1 MTFKNS
7 SWIAWPINN
16 YKITAFLTALLL
28 AFGLWAIYVMP
39 KDEFPPFTIRQG
51 VVIAVMPGA
60 TAEEIEEQV
69 ARPLERYIFTYK
81 EVDRSKTYST
91 SQNGM
96 CIVMVQFQQDQN
108 NLTPVWSKMKHG
120 LNQFKSSLPQG
131 VLALVAQDDFGD
143 TSALLITV
151 ESDQRSYRELQGYS
165 DELADRLR
173 RLPSVSK
180 VQQLGEKKEQLTI
193 CVDRE
198 RLAAYGIGQ
207 TALIQALTSQGLT
220 TMSGMVSTPKQNL
233 NIHVAPSVNSEQ
245 EIGDRIILATP
256 DGKTVRVRDIAT
268 VQREYDLSDSYIESN
283 GKRCVILS
291 LEMLKGNNI
300 VMFGEDVDEIL
311 NQFRHECL
319 PDDVHMRRITDQPQ
333 VVGTSVSD
341 FIRDLIISMLIIV
354 AVMMVLFPIRSAI
367 VAALTIPLSTFV
379 STGIMY
385 ALGIELNIITLACLI
400 VVLGMIV
407 DNSIVVI
414 DGYLEYLGKGMGRRE
429 AAVKSV
435 QQYFWPMLLATV
447 CICAI
452 FYPLLITIKGEAADV
467 LRLFPLTITINLMVS
482 LVVAAVIIP
491 LLNAAII
498 RRVKEKKPGKRDI
511 TDWVQHW
518 YDKTLEWNFR
528 HPWLTIVGSIV
539 LVVATGALFPLLKM
553 RQFPFADRNQFA
565 VEVYLPEGSGL
576 EETKKIADELNA
588 ILNAN
593 EKVTGVTSFVGCSSP
608 RFHTTYAP
616 VIAGKN
622 FAQLIVNTESNE
634 ASLELLDQ
642 LAPKYSN
649 HWPNAYVRWKQM
661 DYLPVP
667 TYEYR
672 FYGNNIDSIQRTADM
687 LMQEMRTFP
696 ELEWVHTDYD
706 RPSPLVEVCLDPV
719 ASSQLGISRTSA
731 ELQLML
737 QTGKTQIGSIWE
749 SGSVDGKSRTYEVPL
764 VLKDRATESLTVGDV
779 GDTYL
784 STPMGASVPLRQV
797 AEVKPVWS
805 QTKIVHRNGERCISV
820 TAEGKRGTCALDI
833 QNRIID
839 YIGHMNLPQGVRAEV
854 GGETEHNNDITPD
867 IMAGIGMSVVVIF
880 FFLLFNFRK
889 FSIAI
894 VCNVAIS
901 QGMPGSIIGLLIANK
916 VLGLTGMFGF
926 ITLMG
931 MIMRNEI
938 LIFEHA
944 NEKMAEG
951 MSAREAA
958 LDAGKRRM
966 VPIFL
971 TTATTAVGVVP
982 MIIAG
987 SSFWMPVGIT
997 IFAGGIG
1004 MLLLV
1009 TTVLP
1014 VVYWKLYENGPTPNP
1029 PYREGVVT
1037 TDNVGPSAV
1046 HPTPLPKGRARSS
1059 EEAPNVLLC
1068 LVRGAISI
1076 ATRGLSLGVGLFFCC
1091 MAMQAQPRTVSLQ
1104 ECLQSAA
1111 TQNRTLL
1118 NATLQIQMAGEQKR
1132 EAFTKYFPEISAN
1145 LLAFHAF
1152 DKMVKQDGYYPQE
1165 LAALGQIN
1173 PAFAAL
1179 AGQPYSI
1186 RELDKGYAA
1195 MATLTQPLFVGG
1207 QIVNGNRL
1215 ADIGKQVAELQA
1227 ELQTKDLL
1235 QKVTE
1240 NYYQIVKLKLNLAT
1254 IRSAQEQ
1261 LYAIYREVQ
1270 SYVDAGVTTRNDL
1283 LRVRLELQRL
1293 SSDSLTVSNA
1303 HHVMCLLLA
1312 QQTGMAG
1319 EKIDV
1324 QDMALADIE
1333 SPLNYYISPDEA
1345 VAARQELALAQKG
1358 VEAGKLKVRM
1368 ERGKHLPTVAVGLTV
1383 SNVGLGG
1390 LSEGAKSMMETNTT
1404 NGMVFGTVSV
1414 PITSWWGGSH
1424 AIRREKLA
1432 LQQSQNQ
1439 LQDAREQLII
1449 DIESS
1454 WSSLMEAYK
1463 QIDIARTSVAE
1474 ATENMRMSMDKYRSG
1489 TEILSDLLDSETLL
1503 RKSLNRL
1510 AEAQATYMTKRA
1522 DYLRKTR

>member
-1 MTFKNS
+1 MRGAIPIATRGLVRGGVLSIMTFKNS

-16 YKITAFLTALLL
+16 YKITAFLTALFL

-311 NQFRHECL
+311 NQFRHEYL

-341 FIRDLIISMLIIV
+341 FLRDLIISMLIIV

-482 LVVAAVIIP
+482 LVVAAFIIP

-528 HPWLTIVGSIV
+528 HPWLTIVGSIA

-553 RQFPFADRNQFA
+553 RQFPYADRNQFA
-565 VEVYLPEGSGL
+565 VEIYLPEGSGL
-576 EETKKIADELNA
+576 EETRLIADELSA
-588 ILNAN
+588 ILKSND
-593 EKVTGVTSFVGCSSP
+593 KVTGVTSFVGCSSP

-687 LMQEMRTFP
+687 LMQKMRTFP

-764 VLKDRATESLTVGDV
+764 VLKDRATESLTVSDV

-820 TAEGKRGTCALDI
+820 TAEGKRGTFALDI

-839 YIGHMNLPQGVRAEV
+839 HISHMNLPQGVRAEV

-894 VCNVAIS
+894 VCIVAIS
-901 QGMPGSIIGLLIANK
+901 LGMPGAIIGLLIANK

-944 NEKMAEG
+944 NEKMSEG

-982 MIIAG
+982 MILAG

-1014 VVYWKLYENGPTPNP
+1014 VVYWKLYEKKEGPSPNP
-1029 PYREGVVT
+1029 STREGVVT
-1037 TDNVGPSAV
+1037 TDNVDPSAV
-1046 HPTPLPKGRARSS
+1046 HPTPLHRGR
-1059 EEAPNVLLC
+1059 
-1068 LVRGAISI
+1068 G
-1076 ATRGLSLGVGLFFCC
+1076 LGVGLFLLCC
-1091 MAMQAQPRTVSLQ
+1091 LAMQAQPRTVSLQ

-1145 LLAFHAF
+1145 IMAFHAF
-1152 DKMVKQDGYYPQE
+1152 DKMLKADGYYPQE
-1165 LAALGQIN
+1165 LMALGQIN
-1173 PAFAAL
+1173 PQLAAL
-1179 AGQPYSI
+1179 AGQPFSV
-1186 RELDKGYAA
+1186 RELDEAYAV
-1195 MATLTQPLFVGG
+1195 MGTLTQPLFAGG

-1261 LYAIYREVQ
+1261 LHAIYSEVQ

-1333 SPLNYYISPDEA
+1333 SPLNYYIAPDEA

-1368 ERGKHLPTVAVGLTV
+1368 ESGKHLPTVAVGLTI

-1390 LSEGAKSMMETNTT
+1390 LSEGAKSMVESNTT

-1454 WSSLMEAYK
+1454 WSSLVEAYK

-1489 TEILSDLLDSETLL
+1489 TEILSDLLESETLL
-1503 RKSLNRL
+1503 RESLNRL
-1510 AEAQATYMTKRA
+1510 TQAQATYMVKRA

>member
-1 MTFKNS
+1 MAFKTN
-7 SWIAWPINN
+7 SWIAWPIQN
-16 YKITAFLTALLL
+16 YKITAFITALFL
-28 AFGLWAIYVMP
+28 AFGIWAMYVMP
-39 KDEFPPFTIRQG
+39 KDEFPAFTIRQG

-81 EVDRSKTYST
+81 EVNRSKTYST

-96 CIVMVQFQQDQN
+96 CIVMVEFQDDQN

-120 LNQFKSSLPQG
+120 LNNFKSSLPKG
-131 VLALVAQDDFGD
+131 VVALVVQDDFGD

-207 TALIQALTSQGLT
+207 SALIQALTSQGLT
-220 TMSGMVSTPKQNL
+220 TMSGTLSTPQKNL
-233 NIHVAPSVNSEQ
+233 NIHVAPSISSEQ
-245 EIGDRIILATP
+245 EISERIILTTP
-256 DGKTVRVRDIAT
+256 DGKTVRVRDIAS

-300 VMFGEDVDEIL
+300 VMFGEEVDEIL
-311 NQFRHECL
+311 DQFRQDCL
-319 PDDVHMRRITDQPQ
+319 PEDVQMRRITDQPE

-341 FIRDLIISMLIIV
+341 FLRDLLISMVIIV
-354 AVMMVLFPIRSAI
+354 AVMIVLFPIRSAM

-385 ALGIELNIITLACLI
+385 AMGIELNIITLACLI

-452 FYPLLITIKGEAADV
+452 FYPILLTLKGEAADV

-491 LLNAAII
+491 LLNVAII
-498 RRVKEKKPGKRDI
+498 RKVKEKVPGKRDI
-511 TDWVQHW
+511 TDWVQDW

-588 ILNAN
+588 ILKAN

-634 ASLELLDQ
+634 ASLEILDQ

-672 FYGNNIDSIQRTADM
+672 FYGNNIDSTQKAADM
-687 LMQEMRTFP
+687 LMQEMRTIP

-706 RPSPLVEVCLDPV
+706 RPSPLVEVSLDPV

-737 QTGKTQIGSIWE
+737 QTGKMQIGSIWE
-749 SGSVDGKSRTYEVPL
+749 AGSVDGKSRTYEVPL
-764 VLKDRATESLTVGDV
+764 VLKDRATEQMTFSDV
-779 GDTYL
+779 DDTYL
-784 STPMGASVPLRQV
+784 STATGASVPLRQV
-797 AEVKPVWS
+797 AGVAPRWGH
-805 QTKIVHRNGERCISV
+805 TKIVHRNGERCISV
-820 TAEGKRGTCALDI
+820 TAEGKRGTFALDI

-839 YIGHMNLPQGVRAEV
+839 YIGQMPLPRGVRAEV
-854 GGETEHNNDITPD
+854 GGETEENNDITPD
-867 IMAGIGMSVVVIF
+867 VMAGLGMAVVLIF

-889 FSIAI
+889 FSIAT
-894 VCNVAIS
+894 VCIVAIS
-901 QGMPGSIIGLLIANK
+901 LGMPGAIVGLLIANK
-916 VLGLTGMFGF
+916 ILGLTSLFGF

-944 NEKMAEG
+944 NEKMAAG
-951 MSAREAA
+951 MSAKEAA
-958 LDAGKRRM
+958 FDAGKRRM

-1014 VVYWKLYENGPTPNP
+1014 VVYWKLYEKKEGPSGPTPNP
-1029 PYREGVVT
+1029 STREGSG
-1037 TDNVGPSAV
+1037 NNQLGAPSAV
-1046 HPTPLPKGRARSS
+1046 HPTPLHRGR
-1059 EEAPNVLLC
+1059 
-1068 LVRGAISI
+1068 G
-1076 ATRGLSLGVGLFFCC
+1076 LGVGLFFFCC
-1091 MAMQAQPRTVSLQ
+1091 LAMQAQPRTLSLE
-1104 ECLQSAA
+1104 ECLQNAA
-1111 TQNRTLL
+1111 TRNRTLQ
-1118 NATLQIQMAGEQKR
+1118 NAALEIQKTGEQKK

-1145 LLAFHAF
+1145 VMAFHAF
-1152 DKMVKQDGYYPQE
+1152 DKMVKADGYYPQE

-1173 PAFAAL
+1173 PQLAAL
-1179 AGQPYSI
+1179 AGQPFSV
-1186 RELDKGYAA
+1186 REMDQAYAV
-1195 MATLTQPLFVGG
+1195 MGMVTQPLFAGG

-1215 ADIGKQVAELQA
+1215 AAIGQDVAELQM
-1227 ELQTKDLL
+1227 ELQTKDIL

-1240 NYYQIVKLKLNLAT
+1240 NYYQIVKLKLNQAT
-1254 IRSAQEQ
+1254 VGAAQEQ
-1261 LYAIYREVQ
+1261 LRAIYKEVQ
-1270 SYVDAGVTTRNDL
+1270 TYVDAGVTTRNDL

-1293 SSDSLTVSNA
+1293 SSDSLTLSNA

-1312 QQTGMAG
+1312 QQIGMAG
-1319 EKIDV
+1319 EQVDV
-1324 QDMALADIE
+1324 
-1333 SPLNYYISPDEA
+1333 SLNLPTSSENPITYYIAPEQA
-1345 VAARQELALAQKG
+1345 VAARQELAMAQKG

-1368 ERGKHLPTVAVGLTV
+1368 EVGKRLPTVAVGLT
-1383 SNVGLGG
+1383 GTHIGIGG
-1390 LSEGAKSMMETNTT
+1390 LSQGTKSMMDNTVN

-1414 PITSWWGGSH
+1414 PLTAWWGGAH

-1432 LQQSQNQ
+1432 LRQADNQ

-1449 DIESS
+1449 DIEAS
-1454 WSSLMEAYK
+1454 WSSLVEAYK
-1463 QIDIARTSVAE
+1463 QIDIAATSVEE
-1474 ATENMRMSMDKYRSG
+1474 ATENMRMSLDKYRMG
-1489 TEILSDLLDSETLL
+1489 TEILSDLLESETLL
-1503 RKSLNRL
+1503 RESQNRL
-1510 AEAQATYMTKRA
+1510 AQAQADYMTKRA

>member
-1 MTFKNS
+1 MAFKTN
-7 SWIAWPINN
+7 SWIAWPIQN
-16 YKITAFLTALLL
+16 YKITAFITALFL
-28 AFGLWAIYVMP
+28 AFGIWAMYVMP
-39 KDEFPPFTIRQG
+39 KDEFPAFTIRQG

-81 EVDRSKTYST
+81 EVNRSKTYST

-96 CIVMVQFQQDQN
+96 CIVMVEFQDDQN

-120 LNQFKSSLPQG
+120 LNNFKSSLPKG
-131 VLALVAQDDFGD
+131 VVALVVQDDFGD

-207 TALIQALTSQGLT
+207 SALIQALTSQGLT
-220 TMSGMVSTPKQNL
+220 TMSGTLSTPQQNL
-233 NIHVAPSVNSEQ
+233 NIHVAPSINSEQ
-245 EIGDRIILATP
+245 EISERIILTTP
-256 DGKTVRVRDIAT
+256 DGKTVRVRDIAS
-268 VQREYDLSDSYIESN
+268 VQREYDLSDGYIESN

-311 NQFRHECL
+311 DQFRQDCL
-319 PDDVHMRRITDQPQ
+319 PEDVQMRRITDQPE

-341 FIRDLIISMLIIV
+341 FLRDLLISMVIIV
-354 AVMMVLFPIRSAI
+354 AVMIVLFPIRSAM

-385 ALGIELNIITLACLI
+385 AMGIELNIITLACLI

-414 DGYLEYLGKGMGRRE
+414 DGYLEYLAGGMSRME
-429 AAVKSV
+429 AAIKSV

-452 FYPLLITIKGEAADV
+452 FFPILLTLKGEAADAI
-467 LRLFPLTITINLMVS
+467 RIFPPTITINLMVS

-491 LLNAAII
+491 LLNVAII
-498 RRVKEKKPGKRDI
+498 RKVKEKVPGKRDI
-511 TDWVQHW
+511 TDWVQDW
-518 YDKTLEWNFR
+518 YDRTLAWNFR
-528 HPWLTIVGSIV
+528 HPWLTIAGSIV
-539 LVVATGALFPLLKM
+539 LVVATGVLFPLLKM
-553 RQFPFADRNQFA
+553 RQFPYADRNQFA
-565 VEVYLPEGSGL
+565 VEIYLPEGSGL
-576 EETKKIADELNA
+576 EETKKITYELTG
-588 ILNAN
+588 ILEKE
-593 EKVTGVTSFVGCSSP
+593 EKVTGVTSFIGCSSP
-608 RFHTTYAP
+608 RFHMSYAP

-622 FAQLIVNTESNE
+622 FAQLIVNTESIE
-634 ASLELLDQ
+634 ASLELLDK
-642 LAPKYSN
+642 LAPVYSN
-649 HWPNAYVRWKQM
+649 HWPGAYVRWKQM

-672 FYGNNIDSIQRTADM
+672 FYGNNIDSIQKAADM
-687 LMQEMRTFP
+687 LMQEMRTIP

-706 RPSPLVEVCLDPV
+706 RPSPLVEVSLDPV

-737 QTGKTQIGSIWE
+737 QTGKMQIGSIWE
-749 SGSVDGKSRTYEVPL
+749 AGSVDGKSRTYEVPL
-764 VLKDRATESLTVGDV
+764 VLKDRATEQMTFSDV
-779 GDTYL
+779 DDTYL
-784 STPMGASVPLRQV
+784 STATGASVPLRQV
-797 AEVKPVWS
+797 AGVAPRWGH
-805 QTKIVHRNGERCISV
+805 TKIVHRNGERCISV
-820 TAEGKRGTCALDI
+820 TAEGKRGTFALNI

-839 YIGHMNLPQGVRAEV
+839 YIGQMPLPRGVRAEV
-854 GGETEHNNDITPD
+854 GGETEENNDITPD
-867 IMAGIGMSVVVIF
+867 IMAGLGMAVVLIF

-894 VCNVAIS
+894 ICIVAIS
-901 QGMPGSIIGLLIANK
+901 LGMPGAIVGLLIANK
-916 VLGLTGMFGF
+916 ILGLTSLFGF

-944 NEKMAEG
+944 NEKMAAG
-951 MSAREAA
+951 MSAKEAA
-958 LDAGKRRM
+958 FDAGKRRM

-997 IFAGGIG
+997 IFAGGVG

-1014 VVYWKLYENGPTPNP
+1014 VVYWKLYEKKEGPSPIP

-1037 TDNVGPSAV
+1037 TDNVDPSAV
-1046 HPTPLPKGRARSS
+1046 HHTPLPCG
-1059 EEAPNVLLC
+1059 
-1068 LVRGAISI
+1068 GAGGGS
-1076 ATRGLSLGVGLFFCC
+1076 ALFFLLLFLPL
-1091 MAMQAQPRTVSLQ
+1091 MAQAQPRTLSLE
-1104 ECLQSAA
+1104 ECLQNA
-1111 TQNRTLL
+1111 TTRNRTLQ
-1118 NATLQIQMAGEQKR
+1118 NAALEIQKAEEQKK

-1145 LLAFHAF
+1145 VMAFHAF
-1152 DKMVKQDGYYPQE
+1152 DKMVKADGYYPQE

-1173 PAFAAL
+1173 PQLAAL
-1179 AGQPYSI
+1179 AGQPFSV
-1186 RELDKGYAA
+1186 REMDQAYAV
-1195 MATLTQPLFVGG
+1195 MGTVTQPLFAGG

-1215 ADIGKQVAELQA
+1215 AAIGQDVAELQM
-1227 ELQTKDLL
+1227 ELQTKDIL

-1240 NYYQIVKLKLNLAT
+1240 NYYQIVKLKLNQAT
-1254 IRSAQEQ
+1254 IAAAQAQ
-1261 LYAIYREVQ
+1261 LRAIYKEVQ
-1270 SYVDAGVTTRNDL
+1270 TYVDAGVTTPNDL

-1293 SSDSLTVSNA
+1293 SSDSLTLSNA

-1312 QQTGMAG
+1312 QQIGMAG
-1319 EKIDV
+1319 EEVDV
-1324 QDMALADIE
+1324 SLHLPTETENPIAYYIEPRQALA
-1333 SPLNYYISPDEA
+1333 S
-1345 VAARQELALAQKG
+1345 RQELAMAQKG

-1368 ERGKHLPTVAVGLTV
+1368 EVGKRLPTVAVGLALSHT
-1383 SNVGLGG
+1383 GIGG
-1390 LSEGAKSMMETNTT
+1390 LSEGTKSMMDNTVN

-1414 PITSWWGGSH
+1414 PLTAWWGGAH

-1432 LQQSQNQ
+1432 LRQADNQ

-1449 DIESS
+1449 DIEAS
-1454 WSSLMEAYK
+1454 WSSLVEAYK
-1463 QIDIARTSVAE
+1463 QIDIAATSVEE
-1474 ATENMRMSMDKYRSG
+1474 ATENMRMSLDKYRMG
-1489 TEILSDLLDSETLL
+1489 TEILSDLLESETLL
-1503 RKSLNRL
+1503 RESQNRL
-1510 AEAQATYMTKRA
+1510 AQAQADYMTKRA

>member
-1 MTFKNS
+1 MAFKTN
-7 SWIAWPINN
+7 SWIAWPIQN
-16 YKITAFLTALLL
+16 YKITAFITALFL
-28 AFGLWAIYVMP
+28 AFGIWAMYVMP
-39 KDEFPPFTIRQG
+39 KDEFPAFTIRQG

-81 EVDRSKTYST
+81 EVNRSKTYST

-96 CIVMVQFQQDQN
+96 CIVMVEFQDDQN

-120 LNQFKSSLPQG
+120 LNNFKSSLPKG
-131 VLALVAQDDFGD
+131 VVALVVQDDFGD

-207 TALIQALTSQGLT
+207 SALIQALTSQGLT
-220 TMSGMVSTPKQNL
+220 TMSGTLSTPQKNL
-233 NIHVAPSVNSEQ
+233 NIHVAPSISSEQ
-245 EIGDRIILATP
+245 EISERIILTTP
-256 DGKTVRVRDIAT
+256 DGKTVRVRDIAS

-311 NQFRHECL
+311 DQFRQDCL
-319 PDDVHMRRITDQPQ
+319 PEDVQMRRITDQPE

-341 FIRDLIISMLIIV
+341 FLRDLLISMVIIV
-354 AVMMVLFPIRSAI
+354 AVMIVLFPIRSAM

-385 ALGIELNIITLACLI
+385 AMGIELNIITLACLI

-452 FYPLLITIKGEAADV
+452 FYPILLTLKGEAADV

-491 LLNAAII
+491 LLNVAII
-498 RRVKEKKPGKRDI
+498 RKVKEKVPGKRDI
-511 TDWVQHW
+511 TDWVQDW

-588 ILNAN
+588 ILKAN

-634 ASLELLDQ
+634 ASLEILDQ

-672 FYGNNIDSIQRTADM
+672 FYGNNIDSTQKAADM
-687 LMQEMRTFP
+687 LMQEMRTIP

-706 RPSPLVEVCLDPV
+706 RPSPLVEVSLDPV

-737 QTGKTQIGSIWE
+737 QTGKMQIGSIWE
-749 SGSVDGKSRTYEVPL
+749 AGSVDGKSRTYEVPL
-764 VLKDRATESLTVGDV
+764 VLKDRATEQMTFSDV
-779 GDTYL
+779 DDTYL
-784 STPMGASVPLRQV
+784 STATGASVPLRQV
-797 AEVKPVWS
+797 AGVAPRWGH
-805 QTKIVHRNGERCISV
+805 TKIVHRNGERCISV
-820 TAEGKRGTCALDI
+820 TAEGKRGTFALDI

-839 YIGHMNLPQGVRAEV
+839 YIGQMPLPRGVRAEV
-854 GGETEHNNDITPD
+854 GGETEENNDITPD
-867 IMAGIGMSVVVIF
+867 VMAGLGMAVVLIF

-889 FSIAI
+889 FSIAT
-894 VCNVAIS
+894 VCIVAIS
-901 QGMPGSIIGLLIANK
+901 LGMPGAIVGLLIANK
-916 VLGLTGMFGF
+916 ILGLTSLFGF

-944 NEKMAEG
+944 NEKMAAG
-951 MSAREAA
+951 MSAKEAA
-958 LDAGKRRM
+958 FDAGKRRM

-1014 VVYWKLYENGPTPNP
+1014 VVYWKLYEKKEGPSGPTPNP
-1029 PYREGVVT
+1029 STREGSG
-1037 TDNVGPSAV
+1037 NNQLGAPSAV
-1046 HPTPLPKGRARSS
+1046 HPTPLHRGR
-1059 EEAPNVLLC
+1059 
-1068 LVRGAISI
+1068 G
-1076 ATRGLSLGVGLFFCC
+1076 LGVGLFFFCC
-1091 MAMQAQPRTVSLQ
+1091 LAMQAQPRTLSLE
-1104 ECLQSAA
+1104 ECLQNAA
-1111 TQNRTLL
+1111 TRNRTLQ
-1118 NATLQIQMAGEQKR
+1118 NAALEIQKTGEQKK

-1145 LLAFHAF
+1145 VMAFHAF
-1152 DKMVKQDGYYPQE
+1152 DKMVKADGYYPQE

-1173 PAFAAL
+1173 PQLAAL
-1179 AGQPYSI
+1179 AGQPFSV
-1186 RELDKGYAA
+1186 REMDQAYAV
-1195 MATLTQPLFVGG
+1195 MGMVTQPLFAGG

-1215 ADIGKQVAELQA
+1215 AAIGQDVAELQM
-1227 ELQTKDLL
+1227 ELQTKDIL

-1240 NYYQIVKLKLNLAT
+1240 NYYQIVKLKLNQAT
-1254 IRSAQEQ
+1254 VGAAQEQ
-1261 LYAIYREVQ
+1261 LRAIYKEVQ
-1270 SYVDAGVTTRNDL
+1270 TYVDAGVTTRNDL

-1293 SSDSLTVSNA
+1293 SSDSLTLSNA

-1312 QQTGMAG
+1312 QQIGMAG
-1319 EKIDV
+1319 EEVDV
-1324 QDMALADIE
+1324 SLHLPTSSENPIT
-1333 SPLNYYISPDEA
+1333 YYIAPEQA

-1368 ERGKHLPTVAVGLTV
+1368 EVGKRLPTVAVGLT
-1383 SNVGLGG
+1383 GTHIGIGG
-1390 LSEGAKSMMETNTT
+1390 LSQGTKSMMDNTVN

-1414 PITSWWGGSH
+1414 PLTAWWGGAH

-1432 LQQSQNQ
+1432 LRQADNQ

-1449 DIESS
+1449 DIEAS
-1454 WSSLMEAYK
+1454 WSSLVEAYK
-1463 QIDIARTSVAE
+1463 QIDIAATSVEE
-1474 ATENMRMSMDKYRSG
+1474 ATENMRMSLDKYRMG
-1489 TEILSDLLDSETLL
+1489 TEILSDLLESETLL
-1503 RKSLNRL
+1503 RESQNRL
-1510 AEAQATYMTKRA
+1510 AQAQADYMTKRA

>member
-131 VLALVAQDDFGD
+131 MLALVAQDDFGD

-173 RLPSVSK
+173 RLPSVSN
-180 VQQLGEKKEQLTI
+180 VRQIGEKKEQLTI
-193 CVDRE
+193 TVDKE
-198 RLAAYGIGQ
+198 RLAAYGIGRQ
-207 TALIQALTSQGLT
+207 ALVQALTSQGLT
-220 TMSGMVSTPKQNL
+220 TMSGMVSTPHQNL
-233 NIHVAPSVNSEQ
+233 KIHVAPSISSEQ
-245 EIGDRIILATP
+245 EIGERIIFNAP
-256 DGKTVRVRDIAT
+256 DGKVLRVRDIAT
-268 VQREYDLSDSYIESN
+268 VTREYDMSEAYIESN

-291 LEMLKGNNI
+291 LEMLKGHNI
-300 VMFGEDVDEIL
+300 VQFGKDVDVVL
-311 NQFRHECL
+311 NQFRQDCL
-319 PDDVHMRRITDQPQ
+319 PEDVTMRRITDQPL
-333 VVGTSVSD
+333 VVGTSVND
-341 FIRDLIISMLIIV
+341 FLRDLIISMLIIV
-354 AVMMVLFPIRSAI
+354 AVMIVLFPLKSAI

-452 FYPLLITIKGEAADV
+452 FFPILKFMKGEAADV
-467 LRLFPLTITINLMVS
+467 IKLFPLTITINLMVS
-482 LVVAAVIIP
+482 LVVAAFIIP

-498 RRVKEKKPGKRDI
+498 RRVKAKEPGKRDI

-576 EETKKIADELNA
+576 EETRLIADELSA
-588 ILNAN
+588 ILKSSD
-593 EKVTGVTSFVGCSSP
+593 KVTGVTSFVGCSSP
-608 RFHTTYAP
+608 RFHTSYAP

-672 FYGNNIDSIQRTADM
+672 FYGNNTDSIQKAAQM
-687 LMQEMRTFP
+687 LMEEMRRIP
-696 ELEWVHTDYD
+696 ELEWVHTDFD
-706 RPSPLVEVCLDPV
+706 MPSPMVQVSLDPV
-719 ASSQLGISRTSA
+719 ASAQMGITRTSA

-737 QTGKTQIGSIWE
+737 QTGKVQVGSIWE
-749 SGSVDGKSRTYEVPL
+749 AGNVDGKSRTYEVPI
-764 VLKDRATESLTVGDV
+764 VMKDRQQDAMQLSDV
-779 GDTYL
+779 ENTYL
-784 STPMGASVPLRQV
+784 TTPTASSVALRQV

-820 TAEGKRGTCALDI
+820 TAEGKRGTFALDI
-833 QNRIID
+833 QNHLID
-839 YIGHMNLPQGVRAEV
+839 YIDHMNLPQGVRAEV
-854 GGETEHNNDITPD
+854 GGETEKNNEITPD
-867 IMAGIGMSVVVIF
+867 VMVSMGLAVVLIF

-894 VCNVAIS
+894 ICIVAIS
-901 QGMPGSIIGLLIANK
+901 LGMPGAIVGLLIANK
-916 VLGLTGMFGF
+916 ILGLTSLFGF

-944 NEKMAEG
+944 NEKMAAG
-951 MSAREAA
+951 MSAKEAA
-958 LDAGKRRM
+958 FDAGKRRM

-997 IFAGGIG
+997 IFAGGVG

-1014 VVYWKLYENGPTPNP
+1014 VVYWKLYETKRKTENGKRKTADAAPGAHTPIATANLP
-1029 PYREGVVT
+1029 IEGEM
-1037 TDNVGPSAV
+1037 
-1046 HPTPLPKGRARSS
+1046 PKGQ
-1059 EEAPNVLLC
+1059 
-1068 LVRGAISI
+1068 RGSA
-1076 ATRGLSLGVGLFFCC
+1076 LFFLLLFLPL
-1091 MAMQAQPRTVSLQ
+1091 MAMQAQPRTLSLE
-1104 ECLQSAA
+1104 ECLQNAA
-1111 TQNRTLL
+1111 TRNRTLQ
-1118 NATLQIQMAGEQKR
+1118 NAALEIQKAGEQKK

-1145 LLAFHAF
+1145 VMAFHAF
-1152 DKMVKQDGYYPQE
+1152 DKMVKADGYYPQE
-1165 LAALGQIN
+1165 LAALEQIN
-1173 PAFAAL
+1173 PQLAAL
-1179 AGQPYSI
+1179 AGQPFSV
-1186 RELDKGYAA
+1186 REMDQAYAV
-1195 MATLTQPLFVGG
+1195 MGTVTQPLFAGG

-1215 ADIGKQVAELQA
+1215 AAIGQDVAELQM
-1227 ELQTKDLL
+1227 ELQTKDIL

-1240 NYYQIVKLKLNLAT
+1240 NYYQIVKLKLNQAT
-1254 IRSAQEQ
+1254 VSAAQAQ
-1261 LYAIYREVQ
+1261 LRAIYKEVQ
-1270 SYVDAGVTTRNDL
+1270 TYVDAGVTTRNDL

-1293 SSDSLTVSNA
+1293 SSDSLTLSNA

-1312 QQTGMAG
+1312 QQIGMTG
-1319 EKIDV
+1319 EEVDV
-1324 QDMALADIE
+1324 SLHLPTSSENPITYYIEPRQALA
-1333 SPLNYYISPDEA
+1333 S
-1345 VAARQELALAQKG
+1345 RQELAMAQKG

-1368 ERGKHLPTVAVGLTV
+1368 EVGKRLPTVAVGLALSHT
-1383 SNVGLGG
+1383 GIGG
-1390 LSEGAKSMMETNTT
+1390 LSEGTKSMMDNTVN

-1414 PITSWWGGSH
+1414 PLTAWWGGAH

-1432 LQQSQNQ
+1432 LRQADNQ

-1454 WSSLMEAYK
+1454 WSSLVEAYK
-1463 QIDIARTSVAE
+1463 QIAIAMTSVEE
-1474 ATENMRMSMDKYRSG
+1474 ATENMRMSLDKYRMG
-1489 TEILSDLLDSETLL
+1489 TEILSDLLESETLL
-1503 RKSLNRL
+1503 RESQNRL
-1510 AEAQATYMTKRA
+1510 AQAQADYMTKRA